1 MSVLGNKNATKNRP
15 WAAAI
20 NRALAQGN
28 AERLRNLAEK
38 LIDKAL
44 KGDMAALKELG
55 DRVDGKS
62 LATIEYTGELSVTD
76 LTDAQLDQRL
86 RDLNS
91 E

>member
-1 MSVLGNKNATKNRP
+1 MAQIGNTNASKNRP

-20 NRALAQGN
+20 NRALAQGDAN
-28 AERLRNLAEK
+28 RLRGLAEK

-44 KGDMAALKELG
+44 EGDMAALKELG

-62 LATIEYTGELSVTD
+62 LATIEYTGELQVTD
-76 LTDAQLDQRL
+76 LTDSQLDQRL
-86 RDLNS
+86 KDLDG